1 MKSFFQQA
9 RRVPSPGIPVLLMA
23 VILAGCASTGGA
35 DSQGNARLS
44 SEVRAFLAA
53 DWRSQNYQ
61 GERNRILRMGSEVDS
76 ILVAVA
82 GSRRA
87 RHESRAEALQLLAER
102 QSPEALP
109 ALRSALQ
116 DQSNE
121 RLRSAAVLALDR
133 LAPISEQ
140 ALELIRLAAED
151 RSRTVRLTA
160 LQSLDI
166 SEVATIRRVL
176 EREDDPEVRQVAL
189 QLVALAESRGAP
201 LMPDRRGVLRTA
213 SSETEPQIVFRA
225 VRREADIPVA
235 YGDLRIELADSDI
248 PLGSMVEVVA
258 NVVPAFF
265 SPDRAAVVAEVDGEI
280 AVVDVG
286 SRSIRRIGEGSAP
299 RPIPFSNQF
308 VFLRQR
314 PDGQHS
320 TAEGMAILYDVFV
333 GSFNAPGVQQIGSL
347 RAVSRSDVNG
357 GESPVD
363 WMVVAEAGDGFVLTG
378 SHIEPFPLPT
388 TVWGTARMR

>member
-1 MKSFFQQA
+1 MKSIFQRA
-9 RRVPSPGIPVLLMA
+9 RRLLQRDIP
-23 VILAGCASTGGA
+23 ILVAATVVGGCASTGRA
-35 DSQGNARLS
+35 DSGGGARLS
-44 SEVRAFLAA
+44 SEVRSILAA
-53 DWRSQNYQ
+53 DWRSENYQ
-61 GERNRILRMGSEVDS
+61 QERDRILRMGSEVDS

-87 RHESRAEALQLLAER
+87 PLESRSEALLLLAER

-121 RLRSAAVLALDR
+121 RLRSASVLALDR
-133 LAPISEQ
+133 LAPVSEQ

-166 SEVATIRRVL
+166 SEVGTIRRVL
-176 EREDDPEVRQVAL
+176 NREDDPEVRQVAL
-189 QLVALAESRGAP
+189 QLVTLAESRGAP
-201 LMPDRRGVLRTA
+201 LVPDPRGALRTA
-213 SSETEPQIVFRA
+213 SGESEPQIVFRP

-235 YGDLRIELADSDI
+235 YGDLRIELPNSDI

-265 SPDRAAVVAEVDGEI
+265 STDRAAVVAEIDGEI
-280 AVVDVG
+280 AVVNVATG
-286 SRSIRRIGEGSAP
+286 AIRRIGQGSAP

-320 TAEGMAILYDVFV
+320 TAEGMAILYDVFLATFS
-333 GSFNAPGVQQIGSL
+333 GGDAHQIGSL

-357 GESPVD
+357 GESPVE
-363 WMVVAEAGDGFVLTG
+363 WMVVAEAGDGFALSG
-378 SHIEPFPLPT
+378 AGIETFPLPT
-388 TVWGTARMR
+388 TVWGSARNP